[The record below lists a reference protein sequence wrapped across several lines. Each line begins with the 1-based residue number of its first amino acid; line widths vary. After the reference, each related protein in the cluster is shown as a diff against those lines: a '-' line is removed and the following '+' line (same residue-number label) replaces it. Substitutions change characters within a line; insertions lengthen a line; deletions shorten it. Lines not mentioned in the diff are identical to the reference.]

1 MVEKGQHLL
10 EAHKTTI
17 LDHAMQCQKQEILYP
32 QIGENRL
39 LKVVL

>member
-1 MVEKGQHLL
+1 MVEK
-10 EAHKTTI
+10 ENVFWKFTKITI

-32 QIGENRL
+32 QIGENRP